1 MTTSNETLNFEH
13 AYIEMRNLLA
23 YTLNVIA
30 GEIGDGVTPIDD
42 GVERRQLAYDIV
54 CTQTH
59 ALHKS
64 VHPTTLDQH
73 DELIKKFEH
82 YLTFVSCHP
91 DLGFTN
97 KHPELNEIRYRDF
110 YNDLDNEETHL
121 IEEPKK
127 TNISVIRNIGIIA
140 LSFLVPNIMLGG
152 LDIGIA
158 LNIIIIPIVFLWITC
173 LAFEPWLCS
182 IENDHN
188 NRPTKSITK
197 RINQWFGDSKNIT
210 QFIHKTIK
218 HFFFHIGF
226 TVPAICFFMGLL
238 TLSMEPTPQGLKWS
252 FPYIQNENLNLIK
265 LGFLFSWLLAWSGN
279 AIQYVNR
286 SKAYE

>member
-13 AYIEMRNLLA
+13 AYIEMRNFLA

-91 DLGFTN
+91 DLGFTD

-110 YNDLDNEETHL
+110 YNDLDNE
-121 IEEPKK
+121 
-127 TNISVIRNIGIIA
+127 
-140 LSFLVPNIMLGG
+140 
-152 LDIGIA
+152 
-158 LNIIIIPIVFLWITC
+158 
-173 LAFEPWLCS
+173 
-182 IENDHN
+182 
-188 NRPTKSITK
+188 
-197 RINQWFGDSKNIT
+197 
-210 QFIHKTIK
+210 
-218 HFFFHIGF
+218 
-226 TVPAICFFMGLL
+226 
-238 TLSMEPTPQGLKWS
+238 
-252 FPYIQNENLNLIK
+252 
-265 LGFLFSWLLAWSGN
+265 
-279 AIQYVNR
+279 
-286 SKAYE
+286 AYE